1 MILLSDWANFRK
13 SAPEALG
20 DDEDVG
26 HDDGASVADVVE
38 AMIDNL
44 QVASRYVQAMRI
56 RNDIQVK
63 LDEVTGKLVDVF
75 NTGLTNT
82 RKDVDRQLK
91 VLFLPLL
98 GERLEAKAIEHFCTG
113 LIVAIGKDTARHL
126 VIAAPPELQQRLA
139 ARLAVTDLDT
149 SIVPT
154 DGPEIS
160 TTLETTEITTEIG
173 KWKADLQRLLS

>member
-13 SAPEALG
+13 SAPGALG
-20 DDEDVG
+20 DDEDLG
-26 HDDGASVADVVE
+26 HDDGASVADVID
-38 AMIDNL
+38 AMIENV

-56 RNDIQVK
+56 RHDVQVK
-63 LDEVTGKLVDVF
+63 LDAVTDTLVNVF
-75 NTGLTNT
+75 NTGLTSA

-98 GERLEAKAIEHFCTG
+98 SERLEAKAIEDFCTG
-113 LIVAIGKDTARHL
+113 LILAVGKVTARHL
-126 VIAAPPELQQRLA
+126 VIAAPPELQKKLA

-149 SIVPT
+149 RIVPT

-160 TTLETTEITTEIG
+160 TTIDTTEITTEIG
-173 KWKADLQRLLS
+173 KWKVDLQRLLA

>member
-1 MILLSDWANFRK
+1 MILLSDWANYRK
-13 SAPEALG
+13 SAPLV

-26 HDDGASVADVVE
+26 HDDGASVADVME
-38 AMIDNL
+38 ALIDNV
-44 QVASRYVQAMRI
+44 QVASRFVQAMRI
-56 RNDIQVK
+56 RQDVQAK
-63 LDEVTGKLVDVF
+63 LDDVTGRLVDVF
-75 NTGLTNT
+75 NAGLTNA
-82 RKDVDRQLK
+82 RKDLDRQLK

-98 GERLEAKAIEHFCTG
+98 TERLEAKAIEDFCTG
-113 LIVAIGKDTARHL
+113 LVVAIGKDTARHL

-139 ARLAVTDLDT
+139 ARLAVTDLET

-154 DGPEIS
+154 EGAEVS